1 MFVYKPCGIEGSY
14 IADLY
19 KKQLN
24 KNKVCLCGKLDIM
37 AEGLLQL
44 LFDEDCKNMKY
55 HLNHNKV
62 YRFKILWGIQTDT
75 SDYLGLISN
84 IKNINHIDT
93 NFINEN
99 MESFI
104 GSYNQKFHN
113 FSAKTA
119 FNQNNEK
126 HSLWEWSKL
135 NRLNEITIPQK
146 KVSVKYIKQ
155 LDTQKLTL
163 KQIKTYIITNLNLV
177 KGDYRQE
184 MIKEQWINY
193 NNDISH
199 YITEFETEVSS
210 GFYIR
215 QLIED
220 FATKTG
226 LIGLAYN
233 INRIAILN
241 TS

>member
-1 MFVYKPCGIEGSY
+1 M
-14 IADLY
+14 
-19 KKQLN
+19 
-24 KNKVCLCGKLDIM
+24 
-37 AEGLLQL
+37 
-44 LFDEDCKNMKY
+44 
-55 HLNHNKV
+55 
-62 YRFKILWGIQTDT
+62 
-75 SDYLGLISN
+75 
-84 IKNINHIDT
+84 
-93 NFINEN
+93 
-99 MESFI
+99 
-104 GSYNQKFHN
+104 
-113 FSAKTA
+113 
-119 FNQNNEK
+119 
-126 HSLWEWSKL
+126 EWSKL

-155 LDTQKLTL
+155 LETQKLTL
-163 KQIKTYIITNLNLV
+163 KQIKNYIITNLNLV

-233 INRIAILN
+233 INRIGILN